1 MGEEKE
7 EAKKVETVEH
17 VAEEKAIVLSTLPPS
32 KESEGKPDYSK
43 ALAIVE
49 PENSTSYLP
58 NLPRSSTSICSIL

>member
-49 PENSTSYLP
+49 PENST
-58 NLPRSSTSICSIL
+58 